1 MLEGHAFPA
10 SSTRACPTQQW
21 AGIQREQ
28 RAFGQTPALW
38 SPIHGT
44 NTSPSATAT
53 TLPAGAPHGQGWEQ
67 WRQREGGKLK
77 EKCLTSNSSA
87 LSALPSAFRN
97 ATFGTKLLPFQ
108 PVSFPPLK

>member
-44 NTSPSATAT
+44 NTSPLPLPQPYLLGHHTA
-53 TLPAGAPHGQGWEQ
+53 
-67 WRQREGGKLK
+67 RGGSSGDK
-77 EKCLTSNSSA
+77 ERGEN
-87 LSALPSAFRN
+87 
-97 ATFGTKLLPFQ
+97 
-108 PVSFPPLK
+108 